1 MSQSGAERKSAANY
15 DWRMKR
21 ADPRMKHTLLLA
33 ALVVLAVRCG
43 RPPAAPATPTP
54 APSPKPTAAAT
65 ATVAWVPDLG
75 DLMLQQQM
83 RHAKLWL
90 AGEAG
95 NWKLAAYECD
105 ELREGFEEIARLHPT
120 HKQAP
125 VPIDQAIESIIK
137 EPIDKL
143 AQAIAK
149 ADRKAFEKAFDTV
162 TDGCNA
168 CHGATDYGFSVLQ
181 RPKSNPFPNQDFAV
195 K

>member
-1 MSQSGAERKSAANY
+1 
-15 DWRMKR
+15 MKR
-21 ADPRMKHTLLLA
+21 SDPRMKRPLR
-33 ALVVLAVRCG
+33 LVAVCVLAVRCG
-43 RPPAAPATPTP
+43 RPPEAPAPPTP

-65 ATVAWVPDLG
+65 AWVPDLG

-95 NWKLAAYECD
+95 NWKLAAFECD

-125 VPIDQAIESIIK
+125 VPIDQAIETIIK

-149 ADRKAFEKAFDTV
+149 ADRKAFEESFDTM
-162 TDGCNA
+162 TAGCNG
-168 CHGATDYGFSVLQ
+168 CHQATDYGFSVLQ
-181 RPKSNPFPNQDFAV
+181 RPKSNPFPNQDFSPPR
-195 K
+195 

>member
-1 MSQSGAERKSAANY
+1 LSQSGAERKSAANY
-15 DWRMKR
+15 DARMKP
-21 ADPRMKHTLLLA
+21 ALLLA
-33 ALVVLAVRCG
+33 ALSVLAVRCG
-43 RPPAAPATPTP
+43 RSPAAPATPTP
-54 APSPKPTAAAT
+54 APSPKPPAAA
-65 ATVAWVPDLG
+65 AVWVPDLG

-125 VPIDQAIESIIK
+125 VPIDQAIETIIK

-149 ADRKAFEKAFDTV
+149 ADRKAFEESFDTV
-162 TDGCNA
+162 TAGCNS

-181 RPKSNPFPNQDFAV
+181 RPKSNPFPNQDFAA